1 MADCW
6 IALTTLA
13 TRDEGERLAATLVE
27 ECLAACVNVIGP
39 MISIYQWEGKVERDT
54 EVLLLIKTTA
64 AGVEPLKERVLD
76 LHPYDTPEFLALWRW
91 APDRPATWNGWRI
104 RWRRQNPRWNPRWNS
119 GLTALAGSDRRNPV
133 AGRTGRVAPRSRELE
148 RRSTF
153 RPASSRAAGRNSPG

>member
-13 TRDEGERLAATLVE
+13 TRDEGERLAAILVE

-76 LHPYDTPEFLALWRW
+76 LHPYDTPEFLAFEV
-91 APDRPATWNGWRI
+91 G
-104 RWRRQNPRWNPRWNS
+104 
-119 GLTALAGSDRRNPV
+119 AGSSGYLDWV
-133 AGRTGRVAPRSRELE
+133 VDSVAP
-148 RRSTF
+148 
-153 RPASSRAAGRNSPG
+153 AGPEGTPDGTPEGIPV

>member
-13 TRDEGERLAATLVE
+13 TRDEGERLAAILVE

-39 MISIYQWEGKVERDT
+39 MISIYQWEGKVEWDT

-76 LHPYDTPEFLALWRW
+76 LHPYDTPEFLAFEV
-91 APDRPATWNGWRI
+91 G
-104 RWRRQNPRWNPRWNS
+104 
-119 GLTALAGSDRRNPV
+119 AGSSGYLEWV
-133 AGRTGRVAPRSRELE
+133 ADSVAP
-148 RRSTF
+148 
-153 RPASSRAAGRNSPG
+153 ASPEGTVL